1 MKCQKCGTD
10 VENKDKFCPQCG
22 ASLGAEAVKESS
34 VESAKKQ
41 EASSSVQPSQPAQAA
56 PPSPQAQAPAPAP
69 AQAQAQA
76 PAPKK
81 KNTCLIVA
89 IILIILLLCCG
100 ATAAGVIYGG
110 KYLSLNIFSSVKKE
124 VQKGN
129 MGQKV
134 TCRAYQANM
143 RMAIEGY
150 YVEKEVYPTS
160 LNELVPTY
168 MPKMYTCPAGGT
180 YTYDPVTH
188 KVRCSIKGHTLED

>member
-1 MKCQKCGTD
+1 MKCEKCGTD

-22 ASLGAEAVKESS
+22 ASLETEAVKEPL

-41 EASSSVQPSQPAQAA
+41 EASSSVQPSQPVQAA
-56 PPSPQAQAPAPAP
+56 PPSP
-69 AQAQAQA
+69 QAQA

-129 MGQKV
+129 IAQKV
-134 TCRAYQANM
+134 TCQAYQANM

-150 YVEKEVYPTS
+150 YVEKEAYPTS

-168 MPKMYTCPAGGT
+168 MPKMYTCPSGGT